1 MKIYSNPTK
10 SEYSKILKRP
20 FDNDTSVKTIV
31 EGIMMEVSRNGDNAL
46 FEFTSKIEK
55 TTISSLEIGKEE
67 MIAKSALVSNELKNA
82 INVAIAN
89 IETFH
94 KTQLPSD
101 VEVETLQG
109 INCMLKYRP
118 LERVGLYIPGGTAP
132 LISTLLMLAV
142 PSKVAGCRELIACS
156 PPEPSPEILYTCN
169 LLGVRLFRIGGAQ
182 AIAAMAYGT
191 ETIPKVDKLFGP
203 GNRYV
208 TEAKVQASSMGIPID
223 MPAGPSEVLIIAD
236 DNSNPIYVAA
246 DLLSQAEHGVDSQVV
261 LVATSQKVIDLT
273 LNEVENQLNQLPR
286 KDIANKCLE
295 NSIAILVDNLEK
307 AIEISNYY
315 APEHLIL
322 SLSNSEE
329 YIEKIENAGSV
340 FLGEY
345 TPESAGDYSSGTN
358 HTLPTGGFAKNWS
371 GVTTLSFM
379 KTITFQKLS
388 KNGLESIAK
397 SIVTLARAEGLEAHA
412 KAAELRLINQFIEQV

>member
-1 MKIYSNPTK
+1 MKIIKDIKPEDYQA
-10 SEYSKILKRP
+10 ILKRP
-20 FDNDTSVKTIV
+20 FEADNSVAEIV
-31 EGIMMEVSRNGDNAL
+31 KDIISEVKLNGDKALINITKRIDKKVVKSIEVSKD
-46 FEFTSKIEK
+46 
-55 TTISSLEIGKEE
+55 E
-67 MIAKSALVSNELKNA
+67 MISQSALVSQELKEA
-82 INVAIAN
+82 IAVAIAN
-89 IETFH
+89 IEKFH
-94 KTQLPSD
+94 KAQLPDD
-101 VEVETLQG
+101 VDIETLQG
-109 INCMLKYRP
+109 VRCMLKYRP

-142 PSKVAGCRELIACS
+142 PTKVAGCKELIACS
-156 PPEPSPEILYTCN
+156 PPEPSPEILYACN
-169 LLGVRLFRIGGAQ
+169 LLRVRLFRIGGAQ

-208 TEAKVQASSMGIPID
+208 TEAKIQASSMGVPID

-236 DNSNPIYVAA
+236 DNSNSIYVAA
-246 DLLSQAEHGVDSQVV
+246 DLLSQAEHGVDSQVI
-261 LVATSQKVIDLT
+261 LVATSQRIIDQILM
-273 LNEVENQLNQLPR
+273 EVEKQLNQLPR
-286 KDIANKCLE
+286 KEIASACLE
-295 NSIAILVDNLEK
+295 NSVAILVDNIEK

-322 SLSNSEE
+322 SLSNSEK
-329 YIEKIENAGSV
+329 YISQIENAGSV

-345 TPESAGDYSSGTN
+345 SPESAGDYSSGTN
-358 HTLPTGGFAKNWS
+358 HTLPTGESAKNWS
-371 GVTTLSFM
+371 GVTALSFM

-412 KAAELRLINQFIEQV
+412 RAAELRLIN